1 MDFLRRLVEPENLLL
16 VFVLIA
22 FAVLAGALLLL
33 LR

>member
-22 FAVLAGALLLL
+22 FVVLAGALLLL